1 MNTHNCSTLAQSK
14 IGTES
19 SFCQTIVFTTKK
31 EQQKQPCFYFVVAMI
46 SQPYK
51 FLFTCVK
58 TASEIIVFPVKSL

>member
-31 EQQKQPCFYFVVAMI
+31 EQQKTTV
-46 SQPYK
+46 
-51 FLFTCVK
+51 FLFRGCNDI
-58 TASEIIVFPVKSL
+58 AAI